1 MPAAAPVAILLR
13 VDRPDRT
20 ASHTGRRNAATGG
33 FARWCALAF
42 LVCAVAACGSTKRK
56 GPRVVQTDESAAVAA
71 TARADWREA
80 ADRWYSIHVAEAG
93 VRLEPA
99 YEASRALYE
108 LGDLESS
115 GNLVDA
121 TLQRFPDNAPLL
133 TLKARI
139 LIASNFRR
147 AAEDHLVRSL
157 KARPDDRETLLML
170 GRLRID
176 LGLESAA
183 VEPLES
189 YARLTGGGSYESQ
202 TLLARAYDGSGAR
215 EAAFLAWR
223 RAFSIGQPAV
233 PDLLA
238 AAGTCTDRDV
248 RAAHPQARD
257 LCRQWLARAIESD
270 PNCTTAHFQL
280 GVLSEDDGAYESAI
294 EHYLAAVRTDPS
306 CLVAL
311 TNLAILY
318 SGRGELDKARAMV
331 QQALLLERDEA
342 RRRALMKLVEPRES
356 DAGRQ

>member
-1 MPAAAPVAILLR
+1 MPRSSPHNRRWNAAPSRL
-13 VDRPDRT
+13 
-20 ASHTGRRNAATGG
+20 
-33 FARWCALAF
+33 ARLCALVVL
-42 LVCAVAACGSTKRK
+42 LVCVAACGSTKKK
-56 GPRVVQTDESAAVAA
+56 GPRVVQTDEAAAVAA
-71 TARADWREA
+71 TARADWRQA
-80 ADRWYSIHVAEAG
+80 ADRWYSIHVAEGG
-93 VRLEPA
+93 VRVEPA
-99 YEASRALYE
+99 YEAARALYE

-115 GNLVDA
+115 GNLADL
-121 TLQRFPDNAPLL
+121 TLQRFPEHAPLL

-157 KARPDDRETLLML
+157 KVRPEDRETLLML
-170 GRLRID
+170 GRLRVD
-176 LGLESAA
+176 LGLEGAA
-183 VEPLES
+183 VEPLET

-223 RAFSIGQPAV
+223 RAFSIGQPTV

-238 AAGTCTDRDV
+238 AAGACTDRDV
-248 RAAHPQARD
+248 REAQPEARE

-270 PNCTTAHFQL
+270 PNCTSAHFQL

-318 SGRGELDKARAMV
+318 SGRGDLEKARAMV

-342 RRRALMKLVEPRES
+342 RRRALMKLVEPRDDSE
-356 DAGRQ
+356 RQ